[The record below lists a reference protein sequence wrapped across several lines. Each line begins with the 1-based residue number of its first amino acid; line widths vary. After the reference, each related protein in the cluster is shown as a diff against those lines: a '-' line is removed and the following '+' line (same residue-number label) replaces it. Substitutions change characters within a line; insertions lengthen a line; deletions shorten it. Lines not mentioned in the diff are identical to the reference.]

1 MGFLLMAAPQ
11 GAQGQGGGG
20 NLLGMFLPFVLIIAV
35 VYFFMI
41 RPQQKRQKEHQK
53 MLADLKKGDRV
64 LTTGGMYAT
73 IFGFSSDDDNK
84 VILKISDEVKME
96 FLKSA
101 IAQKVS

>member
-1 MGFLLMAAPQ
+1 MGYLLMAQQ
-11 GAQGQGGGG
+11 GAQGQAGGGS
-20 NLLGMFLPFVLIIAV
+20 LLGMFLPFVLIILV

-41 RPQQKRQKEHQK
+41 RPQQKRQKEHQR

-73 IFGFSSDDDNK
+73 IFGFSSDDENK
-84 VILKISDEVKME
+84 VVLKISDDVKME